1 MKEKGIVERL
11 INLREYVLYMEKRL
25 KLFKVVG
32 ITPRIAFYSVELSK
46 ITPSASLHNDEIF
59 GIIANSASE

>member
-1 MKEKGIVERL
+1 MEKSIVERL

-25 KLFKVVG
+25 KRFKVVG

-46 ITPSASLHNDEIF
+46 IASLLPF
-59 GIIANSASE
+59 TTMKSLA

>member
-1 MKEKGIVERL
+1 LGDKEAIEGKKSIVERL
-11 INLREYVLYMEKRL
+11 TNLREYVLYMEKGL

-46 ITPSASLHNDEIF
+46 LPLCF
-59 GIIANSASE
+59 LPQR